1 MQARVARAGQA
12 AYDVHP
18 RSTIVATGRYSPG
31 LDVSARWSSWASW
44 RAGDVAGVRSPAP
57 RAVVD
62 ECNAMNAP
70 NARALFQAPLGQ
82 NQAPG
87 AGVLHQLMSLLRAL
101 RASPHRRRLAL
112 LAAGIVVVICANLVG
127 QVRLNIWQGDFYNAL
142 ERRQLEV
149 FLNQLFV
156 FVVIIAGLLT
166 LVVAETWLR
175 QMVEVR
181 MREWLTHDLLDQWLA
196 PKRAHL
202 LAFAGEIGVNPDQRM
217 QADAQHLTELSA
229 DLSIGLLRASLL
241 LVGFAGVLWLLSDQ
255 VLFLVHDQSFTIPG
269 YLVWCALAYALSGS
283 WLTWRV
289 GRPLIAIN
297 AERYAREAEL
307 RFALVRISEHAEGIA
322 LHGGEADERRALDR
336 PVDRVVLITRRLAN
350 GLARLT
356 WITSGYGWLALVVP
370 IAVAAPGYFAGSLS
384 FGALMMVVGAFN
396 QVQQALRWF
405 VDNFPRI
412 ADWRATLLRVVE
424 FRDVLPSLAALGEE
438 AGHIEFVAHPAGRIA
453 LNDLSVALVEGRA
466 VLDEPRIELSP
477 GDHLLIVGA
486 PGSGKSTLFRAL
498 AGLWPWG
505 TGVVQLPPRAALM
518 FVPQRPYLPLGTLRT
533 AIAYPAQWASF
544 DDAALQ
550 RVLARVGLDHLA
562 AALDTE
568 RRWDNELTLD
578 EQQRL
583 AFARILLHAPQ
594 GVVLD
599 DAMASLD
606 EEHRR
611 LMLSIFE
618 RELAG
623 TTVVS
628 IGRGPAHDGFYNRTV
643 RLRRIPGGAGLR
655 VRPRARE
662 VPAQP
667 SVLPA
672 RSP

>member
-1 MQARVARAGQA
+1 
-12 AYDVHP
+12 
-18 RSTIVATGRYSPG
+18 
-31 LDVSARWSSWASW
+31 
-44 RAGDVAGVRSPAP
+44 
-57 RAVVD
+57 
-62 ECNAMNAP
+62 MNAP
-70 NARALFQAPLGQ
+70 NARSLFQAPLGQ
-82 NQAPG
+82 NPAPG

-101 RASPHRRRLAL
+101 KASPHRRGLAL
-112 LAAGIVVVICANLVG
+112 LAAGIVVVICANMVG
-127 QVRLNIWQGDFYNAL
+127 QVRLNVWQGDFYNAL

-217 QADAQHLTELSA
+217 QADAQHFTELSA

-241 LVGFAGVLWLLSDQ
+241 LVSFAGVLWLLSDQ
-255 VLFLVHDQSFTIPG
+255 VLFLVRDQSFTIPG
-269 YLVWCALAYALSGS
+269 YLVWCAIAYALSGS

-307 RFALVRISEHAEGIA
+307 RFALVRISEYAEGIA
-322 LHGGEADERRALDR
+322 LHGGEADERRALDG

-424 FRDVLPSLAALGEE
+424 FRDVLPSLAAIGEE
-438 AGHIEFVAHPAGRIA
+438 AGHIEFVTHPAGRIA

-505 TGVVQLPPRAALM
+505 TGVVQLPPRSALM

-533 AIAYPAQWASF
+533 AIVYPARSASF